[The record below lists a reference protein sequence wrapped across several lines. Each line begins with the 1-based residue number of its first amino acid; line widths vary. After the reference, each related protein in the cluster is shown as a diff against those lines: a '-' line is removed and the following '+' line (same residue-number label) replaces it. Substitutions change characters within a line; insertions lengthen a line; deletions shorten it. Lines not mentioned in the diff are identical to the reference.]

1 MYGSGLDY
9 SAILDRVVCT
19 VKEESA
25 AVAKVHF
32 TVLDIVPA
40 AAVLDEGGGL
50 GCQLTLVN
58 VVPAAIVLHQRGGIG
73 GYLALYHIEPF
84 AVKLHQSGGSRG
96 NLAIDHIEPLA
107 VVLYQRGGIGG
118 YPTLVDVEPGTI
130 EFKQASI
137 AVINHAVLYIV
148 PRTAEFHQSRNV
160 SEDTI
165 LIVFPYAIDL
175 FQRIG
180 LLFPVACIAILIR
193 TVGIAM
199 PRSDGFCFCRSTAI
213 ASIGFDTGLRTG
225 RLFGDRAAV
234 PAVPLCRNRLRLRS
248 TACRT
253 GIGLHSSGCT
263 ARLSGNSRTAVSVT
277 ICCAVDIGDSP
288 LESKGLVALMVTI
301 PCSARV
307 NVT

>member
-40 AAVLDEGGGL
+40 AAVLDEGSGL

-58 VVPAAIVLHQRGGIG
+58 VVPAAIVLH
-73 GYLALYHIEPF
+73 
-84 AVKLHQSGGSRG
+84 
-96 NLAIDHIEPLA
+96 
-107 VVLYQRGGIGG
+107 QRGGIGG